1 MPGQFMSD
9 LITCQSVGYRQQGTD
24 ILTDINWKID
34 RGQHW
39 AVLGPNGS
47 GKTTLLRIACGYLWP
62 TSGRV
67 LRLGEE
73 LIDLGELRRSIGWI
87 SSGMIAEIPRWDT
100 GLETVVSG
108 RFAQIGLKRLPDME
122 PTSADF
128 ADARSELSRLRCESL
143 ANKQFGI
150 LSQGERQQVLIA
162 RARMAKP
169 LLLVLDEPCAG
180 MDPGVRERFLAW
192 LSEMLNDEVRMT
204 NDEWRTAVSS
214 IRHSSFDIRHSTP
227 TTVLVTHHIEEIVP
241 GFANTLVLSQGRVH
255 SCGPTDQVVTRE
267 TIETVYRTRLNRLET
282 VGGRRWPLW
291 G

>member
-1 MPGQFMSD
+1 MSE
-9 LITCQSVGYRQQGTD
+9 LISIEDVGYRQQGTD
-24 ILTDINWKID
+24 ILSDINW
-34 RGQHW
+34 RLAHGQHW

-87 SSGMIAEIPRWDT
+87 SSGMIADIPASDT

-108 RFAQIGLKRLPDME
+108 RLAQFGLKRLPE
-122 PTSADF
+122 YGPTARDYD
-128 ADARSELSRLRCESL
+128 DAAAELKRLGCESL
-143 ANKQFGI
+143 AEKTFGI

-162 RARMAKP
+162 RARMARP

-192 LSEMLNDEVRMT
+192 LHEQLANPD
-204 NDEWRTAVSS
+204 
-214 IRHSSFDIRHSTP
+214 TP
-227 TTVLVTHHIEEIVP
+227 TVILVTHHIEEIVP
-241 GFANTLVLSQGRVH
+241 GFANTLVLSGGSIH
-255 SCGPTDQVVTRE
+255 SAGPTHDVVTRE
-267 TIETVYRTRLNRLET
+267 TIETVYRTSLDRIERS
-282 VGGRRWPLW
+282 GGRLWPIW
-291 G
+291 AT